1 MINKF
6 SFISLK
12 QKSLMKKK
20 KLVGLGVIMYD
31 EEGDMLSC
39 LEIGMITYNSQY
51 PSILKIFI

>member
-1 MINKF
+1 MINKL

-20 KLVGLGVIMYD
+20 KMVGLGVIMYD

-39 LEIGMITYNSQY
+39 LEIEMITYNSQY

>member
-1 MINKF
+1 
-6 SFISLK
+6 
-12 QKSLMKKK
+12 MKKQ
-20 KLVGLGVIMYD
+20 LVGLGVIMYD